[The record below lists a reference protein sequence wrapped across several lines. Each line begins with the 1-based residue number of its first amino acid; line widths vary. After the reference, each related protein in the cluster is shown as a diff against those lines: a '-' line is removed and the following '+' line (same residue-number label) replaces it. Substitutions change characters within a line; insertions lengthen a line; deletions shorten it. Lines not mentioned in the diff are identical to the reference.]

1 MKTTMNILSQG
12 AHTMT
17 KYDRNDILHC
27 IVSGPGERVT
37 LVSPYQRPG
46 IEPGRPRKHKD
57 QNGQERDA
65 QIPP

>member
-1 MKTTMNILSQG
+1 
-12 AHTMT
+12 MT

-57 QNGQERDA
+57 QNNGQERDA